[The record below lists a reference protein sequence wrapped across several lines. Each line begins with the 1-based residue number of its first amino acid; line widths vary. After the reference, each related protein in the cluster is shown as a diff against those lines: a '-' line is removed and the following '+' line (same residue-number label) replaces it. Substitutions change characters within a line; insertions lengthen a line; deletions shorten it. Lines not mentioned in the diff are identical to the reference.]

1 MNARVK
7 LVDAIINFG
16 GSRAEADEVVRRL
29 ERRWLSGRADSLGS
43 GAGIGVEEGTTKE
56 TSRT

>member
-1 MNARVK
+1 MNARVR

-29 ERRWLSGRADSLGS
+29 EGR
-43 GAGIGVEEGTTKE
+43 
-56 TSRT
+56 